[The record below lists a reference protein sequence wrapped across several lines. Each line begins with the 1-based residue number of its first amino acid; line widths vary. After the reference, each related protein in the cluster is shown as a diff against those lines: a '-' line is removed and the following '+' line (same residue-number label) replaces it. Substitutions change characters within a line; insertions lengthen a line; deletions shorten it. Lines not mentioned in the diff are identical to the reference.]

1 MQPEARPFG
10 PFRVAFRTS
19 DEFRCPRV
27 DPSSMGRSR
36 PLIVNNYA
44 QGRSAVSD
52 IHVEKRQDSG
62 ERGDSADGA
71 VRGALGAT
79 GRLKHDIKQALKS
92 KKDTAP
98 VTRTGMDTRLGVGIY
113 TDPPPTMD

>member
-1 MQPEARPFG
+1 
-10 PFRVAFRTS
+10 
-19 DEFRCPRV
+19 
-27 DPSSMGRSR
+27 MGRSR

-71 VRGALGAT
+71 LGAT

-92 KKDTAP
+92 KKDKA